1 MAPYEFDDEAK
12 ATDKELMDEM
22 NKLVALSEE
31 GIAKLLPKRADQKQL
46 KALIEAVNAE
56 VSENRKKAVLLG
68 RLATVSV
75 AVKEVVKGFIKVA
88 V

>member
-1 MAPYEFDDEAK
+1 MAPYKFDDEAK

-31 GIAKLLPKRADQKQL
+31 GIAELLPKRADQKQL

-75 AVKEVVKGFIKVA
+75 AVKEVVKGFIKAA